1 MTSRRTFLSLFAAS
15 AAAVLAGCGDDKD
28 EPSTGGSTAKVTFGY
43 IGDYNGSSL
52 PAIANKQKLWEKYGL
67 DATLKVFTTGPV
79 QIQAMQTGD
88 LDFGY
93 IGPGAFWLPASGQ
106 AKIIA
111 INTLGGA
118 DRVIAQAGITTI
130 EQLRGKKVGVPE
142 GTSGDMILTLAL
154 QAANMTSKDIQ
165 RVPMDA
171 ATLAS
176 AFSSKQID
184 GAGFWYP
191 AIATIKKSVPNL
203 VELANDDTFKDKV
216 QFPNA
221 YVAGNKAVSDKP
233 DVVKKVIQVLREA
246 TDYRVQHPDE
256 TVAAVA
262 ELTKQPLDAVK
273 ADAALSK
280 AMSTQELDRS
290 TTDGTVGK
298 WLTAM
303 SDFFVGA
310 GKLKE
315 KADPKTYYL
324 GEQWTAAAGK

>member
-1 MTSRRTFLSLFAAS
+1 MTSRRALLGLLAGS
-15 AAAVLAGCGDDKD
+15 AVATLAGCGKDDQ
-28 EPSTGGSTAKVTFGY
+28 STAGSAKITFGY

-52 PAIANKQKLWEKYGL
+52 PAIANKLKLWEKHGL

-118 DRVIAQAGITTI
+118 DRVIAQPGITSI

-154 QAANMTSKDIQ
+154 QAAGMTNKDIQ
-165 RVPMDA
+165 RTPMDA
-171 ATLAS
+171 ATLTS
-176 AFSSKQID
+176 AFASKQID

-191 AIATIKKSVPNL
+191 AISAIKKTVPNL
-203 VELANDDTFKDKV
+203 VELADDDTFKDKV

-221 YVAGNKAVSDKP
+221 YIAGNKAVTDKP
-233 DVVKKVIQVLREA
+233 DVLKKVIQVLREA

-256 TVAAVA
+256 AVAAVS
-262 ELTKQPLDAVK
+262 ELTKQPADAVK
-273 ADAALSK
+273 ADASLNK
-280 AMSTQELDRS
+280 AMSTQELDQQ
-290 TTDGTVGK
+290 TADGTIAK
-298 WLTAM
+298 WLTGM
-303 SDFFVGA
+303 GDFFVGA

-315 KADPKTYYL
+315 KVDPKTYYL
-324 GEQWTAAAGK
+324 GDQWTAAK

>member
-1 MTSRRTFLSLFAAS
+1 MTTRRAFMGLFAAS
-15 AAAVLAGCGDDKD
+15 AVAAVAGCSDDKD
-28 EPSTGGSTAKVTFGY
+28 KSGSSGTQKITFGY

-52 PAIANKQKLWEKYGL
+52 PAIAQQQKLWQKYGL

-106 AKIIA
+106 AKIVA

-118 DRVIAQAGITTI
+118 DRVIAQPGITSMQ
-130 EQLRGKKVGVPE
+130 QLRGKKVGVPE

-154 QAANMTSKDIQ
+154 QAAGMTNKDIQ

-176 AFSSKQID
+176 AFGAKQID

-191 AIATIKKSVPNL
+191 AIASIKKSVPDL
-203 VELANDDTFKDKV
+203 VEIAADETFQDKV

-221 YVAGNKAVSDKP
+221 YVAANKAVNDRP
-233 DVVKKVIQVLREA
+233 DVTKKVIQVLREA
-246 TDYRVQHPDE
+246 TDYRAAHGDE
-256 TVAAVA
+256 AIAAVA

-273 ADAALSK
+273 ADAGLNK
-280 AMSTQELDRS
+280 AMTTQELDQA
-290 TTDGTVGK
+290 TKDGTVEK
-298 WLTAM
+298 WLAAM
-303 SDFFVGA
+303 GDFFVSA

-315 KADPKTYYL
+315 KADPGSYYL
-324 GEQWTAAAGK
+324 GDLWTGAAAK

>member
-1 MTSRRTFLSLFAAS
+1 MTSRRAFIGLLAGT
-15 AAAVLAGCGDDKD
+15 AVATLAGCGDDKN
-28 EPSTGGSTAKVTFGY
+28 ETSGSTAKVTFGY

-52 PAIANKQKLWEKYGL
+52 PAIANKLKLWEKHGL
-67 DATLKVFTTGPV
+67 EATLKVFTTGPV

-118 DRVIAQAGITTI
+118 DRVIAQPGITSI

-154 QAANMTSKDIQ
+154 QAAGMTNKDIQ
-165 RVPMDA
+165 RTPMDA

-176 AFSSKQID
+176 AFSAKQID

-221 YVAGNKAVSDKP
+221 YVAGNKAVSDRP
-233 DVVKKVIQVLREA
+233 DVVKKVVQVLREA
-246 TDYRVQHPDE
+246 TDYRAAHRDE
-256 TVAAVA
+256 VIAAVA
-262 ELTKQPLDAVK
+262 ELTKQPVDAVK
-273 ADAALSK
+273 ADADLNK
-280 AMSTQELDRS
+280 AMTTQELDAQ
-290 TTDGTVGK
+290 TADGTVGK
-298 WLTAM
+298 WLEAM
-303 SDFFVGA
+303 GEFFLSA

-315 KADPKTYYL
+315 KADPKSYYL
-324 GEQWTAAAGK
+324 GDQWTAAK